1 MQARAA
7 LLIMGILEEEVVV
20 SSIMISLWIGPL
32 VGMMEVLAGNDGD
45 C

>member
-7 LLIMGILEEEVVV
+7 LLIMGILGEEVVV
-20 SSIMISLWIGPL
+20 SSITISLWIGPL
-32 VGMMEVLAGNDGD
+32 VEMMEVLAGNDGD